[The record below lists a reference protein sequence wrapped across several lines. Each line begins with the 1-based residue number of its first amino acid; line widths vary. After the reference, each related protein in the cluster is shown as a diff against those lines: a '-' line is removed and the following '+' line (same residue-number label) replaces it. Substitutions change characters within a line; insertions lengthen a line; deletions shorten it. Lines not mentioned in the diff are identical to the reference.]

1 MSQHWIPDK
10 GLVRRQLEDIRQSDA
25 FARSARLFL
34 LLEFLVDET
43 IQGRGESLK
52 ELVIGDA
59 LYSSACPYD
68 PGIDSTVRV
77 EARRLRRKLKAYYED
92 NASRPS
98 VRILMPDSGYR
109 PQFLP
114 CTGMQRVNIS
124 GDQAEALAGIDLAV
138 MPFSIMADTGTEHGA
153 FADGLTE
160 ELIYILERRT
170 SLRLAPRLVVFQFK
184 DRDYAIEDARIAT
197 RARML
202 LHGSL
207 RFGAGDARLTVELV
221 DVQGFTLWSTRISCD
236 SGGLMAAPEEL
247 AHRIFQLLPGQIVER
262 RSASALALVT

>member
-43 IQGRGESLK
+43 IHGRGESLK

-68 PGIDSTVRV
+68 PGIDSSVRV
-77 EARRLRRKLKAYYED
+77 EARRLRRKLKAYYDD
-92 NASRPS
+92 NGSRAE
-98 VRILMPDSGYR
+98 VRITMPDSGYR
-109 PQFLP
+109 PQFVQ
-114 CTGMQRVNIS
+114 CTGLPHFGFS
-124 GDQAEALAGIDLAV
+124 ADQAGGPAHIDLAV
-138 MPFSIMADTGTEHGA
+138 MPFRIIAGASPEHDA
-153 FADGLTE
+153 FADELTD

-170 SLRLAPRLVVFQFK
+170 PLRLAPRLIVFQFK
-184 DRDYAIEDARIAT
+184 DRGYAIEEARAAT
-197 RARML
+197 RARAL
-202 LHGSL
+202 LHGTL

-221 DVQGFTLWSTRISCD
+221 DVQGFTLWSTRVDCNDKGSIAMQED
-236 SGGLMAAPEEL
+236 L
-247 AHRIFQLLPGQIVER
+247 AQRIFALLPNLIVER
-262 RSASALALVT
+262 RSPSMLALVT